1 MIRHTALG
9 NTAFGRSKKLKQ
21 LIDAGEIQLAGNV
34 KLKICGRLSCAS
46 GKRLKTENRVFFAS
60 ETEAFETGYR
70 PCGHCM
76 KQAYQQWKMS
86 VTL

>member
-9 NTAFGRSKKLKQ
+9 NTVYGRGKKLKQ
-21 LIDAGEIQLAGNV
+21 LIDASEIELAGNF
-34 KLKICGRLSCAS
+34 KLKIYGRLSCTS
-46 GKRLKTENRVFFAS
+46 GKRLKPENRVFFTS
-60 ETEAFETGYR
+60 ESEAVEAGYR

-76 KQAYQQWKMS
+76 KQAYQQWKTG